1 MSSDTIDKT
10 TVFCWC
16 ISKHAYVNCIDLPS
30 LDKHVVK
37 PNRVRFKSSTD
48 ADIILTSKTHEL
60 YSLQDPSLSHY
71 LQAVYNTY
79 TTIFKLLTV
88 EKRTLIDHLTH
99 FRKEFAL
106 PNKLRELIVRH
117 PELFYLCSLLSLHG
131 CYKYNKGAAG
141 DGVDSTDAIAIDSER
156 RFRCGIFQ

>member
-1 MSSDTIDKT
+1 M
-10 TVFCWC
+10 
-16 ISKHAYVNCIDLPS
+16 
-30 LDKHVVK
+30 K
-37 PNRVRFKSSTD
+37 PNRVRFKSSTN
-48 ADIILTSKTHEL
+48 ADIILASKTHEL

-79 TTIFKLLTV
+79 TTIFKLLTD

-106 PNKLRELIVRH
+106 PNKLRALIVRH
-117 PELFYLCSLLSLHG
+117 PELFYLYSLLSLHG

-141 DGVDSTDAIAIDSER
+141 DGVDSTEAIAIDSGVEY
-156 RFRCGIFQ
+156 FSEEDDEEACGESVEYWSRKLSSSGMSNDRSKECVIESW